1 MKGEHKARN
10 LVLLGVAGAMA
21 ISMTG
26 MLGMSKAQRKDTFI
40 PTETTYENEGSM
52 ARIAFLMDEVNREIY
67 DIQKVTEK
75 GEQKTIYDKETS
87 NGEQILYE
95 TDKNG
100 EYTFVVEYVEKVEV
114 PKEETEKKAEQRPVQ
129 SEEAA
134 KDEQENGSASKTSQ
148 IADTP
153 TTLEESAEESANV
166 KDEDQQSAEDSSQAD
181 EGSTDNSDKVD
192 EGASQEPPAT
202 LEEPVQPT
210 EEEPESAQPQ
220 YEYVEKQIEMTVVV
234 DGIKVREPDKSE
246 NNDDEPSLIDGD
258 STASDD
264 YLDNGRPVGRDA
276 IGDNES
282 VNLEN
287 QFISTGVKEVGGTNT
302 SYTTSL
308 DSNDYSLSGNT
319 LRLGD
324 KSDYYK
330 NQTIGLIS
338 KYTIDFNRS
347 FEIIGSLQNTG
358 APDGMTISF
367 HQNKN
372 YKVLNSGGAMGVYRG
387 YSSGQ
392 GKPEDSD
399 PGHYRA
405 NGISNGI
412 VAEIDCWNAPDQSSL
427 GDPWT
432 TYPTQRAGAHL
443 SIQRTVANGQTN
455 KNYAMT
461 QLSSSDFSTSFY
473 EYKLK
478 WDANTEKMTLSYHGK
493 SIIADLSSESN
504 IDAFKNSRAA
514 YVMFT
519 NSVNFNKDFEPSSP
533 LSMKL
538 TRIAYTDFN
547 PHFETKI
554 FNEDGT
560 EATYVL
566 SGSTVIVQHEMWNT
580 GERKPDGSEG
590 NGTNY
595 PWNEKGQPN
604 RMTDKLAMKAMDLNV
619 DKDNPSDVRR
629 LDIVP
634 GSHEVKEGDGSWES
648 HADHTF
654 SRDKPIYPY
663 VPNRAEHFYVRYKVL
678 IPDDAILDGKD
689 RDNLHL
695 SYLAGEDG
703 MTQYSFIKDIDVL
716 DQPKIYSKSG
726 ETQNTVY
733 DVIHQPAA
741 SAIETSLW
749 QSLYGKTSKD
759 DSEVALS
766 KDGTY
771 TNFSISYS
779 YRKNLAGEGTTTLPA
794 NIQKGD
800 IISFHLT
807 ITDSTTNATNT
818 FVRYCMTS
826 DSANIGSPA
835 SDDNAKYYIGANN
848 TLPELSET
856 KIVTMS
862 PENYGVG
869 VVADS
874 GTLVLQVDAQGAATI
889 LDGASHVT
897 VPDQASYVNGSLGPG
912 EHEIWLQYSAG
923 ESSTQTA
930 VKQVITENTYS
941 YAEDG
946 KTTDDGAVGFIVI
959 PKRVPLDDSGHGEAT
974 VEFSGYEAASAVSY
988 NVEVDSGF
996 TLTDMHGTAE
1006 SLSVQ
1011 PSYEGSDG
1019 GANGGRLSIGPV
1031 SLLDKEKKIGLNV
1044 TNLAAIG
1051 NAKSQWIGTMQF
1063 YFTRNP

>member
-1 MKGEHKARN
+1 MKGEHKARK
-10 LVLLGVAGAMA
+10 LALFGIAGAMV

-26 MLGMSKAQRKDTFI
+26 MFGMSKAQRTDTFI
-40 PTETTYENEGSM
+40 PTETTYENEGSL
-52 ARIAFLMDEVNREIY
+52 ARISFLMDEVNREIY

-75 GEQKTIYDKETS
+75 SEQKTIYDKETS
-87 NGEQILYE
+87 DQNPVVYE

-100 EYTFVVEYVEKVEV
+100 KYTFVVEYVEKVEV
-114 PKEETEKKAEQRPVQ
+114 PKETEKKAEQQLVQ
-129 SEEAA
+129 SEEEA
-134 KDEQENGSASKTSQ
+134 KDEQENGAASKMNQ

-153 TTLEESAEESANV
+153 TALEEPAEESAND
-166 KDEDQQSAEDSSQAD
+166 KDQQSTEDTPQAD
-181 EGSTDNSDKVD
+181 VESTENTDKVD
-192 EGASQEPPAT
+192 EGVSQELPAT
-202 LEEPVQPT
+202 LEEPVQSI
-210 EEEPESAQPQ
+210 EEPEQVQPQ
-220 YEYVEKQIEMTVVV
+220 YEYVERQVEMIVAV
-234 DGIKVREPDKSE
+234 DEINVKEPDKSE
-246 NNDDEPSLIDGD
+246 NNNGESSLIDSD
-258 STASDD
+258 SIVSDD
-264 YLDNGRPVGRDA
+264 YLDNGRLVGRDA

-282 VNLEN
+282 VNLGN
-287 QFISTGVKEVGGTNT
+287 QFISTGVKEVGE
-302 SYTTSL
+302 SYTTAL

-412 VAEIDCWNAPDQSSL
+412 VAEIDCWNGTDQVSL
-427 GDPWT
+427 GDPT
-432 TYPTQRAGAHL
+432 STYPIQRAGAHL

-478 WDANTEKMTLSYHGK
+478 WNADTEVMTLSYHGK
-493 SIIADLSSESN
+493 SITANLSSESN
-504 IDAFKNSRAA
+504 IDAFKNSREA

-533 LSMKL
+533 LAMKL
-538 TRIAYTDFN
+538 IRIAYTDFN

-566 SGSTVIVQHEMWNT
+566 PGSTVIVQHEMWNT

-619 DKDNPSDVRR
+619 DKDNPSDVRQ

-634 GSHEVKEGDGSWES
+634 GSHEVKEGDGAWES

-923 ESSTQTA
+923 ESSTQTD
-930 VKQVITENTYS
+930 VKQAITENTYS

-946 KTTDDGAVGFIVI
+946 KMTDDGAVGFIVI

-974 VEFSGYEAASAVSY
+974 VEFSGYETALAVSY

-996 TLTDMHGTAE
+996 TLTDMHGIAE